1 MKVERTRE
9 KDGKLEFLVQ
19 LSPAEVSRELQQA
32 ALQEIE
38 KNGYGYKPLKEVSPA
53 DFIKQ
58 QLGEVEAAFVLDS
71 NVMRH
76 CAPFAFTSAMV
87 DVVGS
92 PVYRCSDHVVEG
104 RPFKYQLVCVPVQ
117 PYELES
123 YAPVTVTVPNYQVN
137 EEEVETEIARLA
149 KTHPA
154 VVTDASHDVVAKGD
168 KVELSMSTTMGGKK
182 VKPLCFEGREYTTGA
197 QAMPDDFDAA
207 IIGMKVG
214 ETKSFT
220 FLGPDTEFDADG
232 NLKLDEYSTTVT
244 IKRIVTMQAPAL
256 DDEWAKGAMPGVNS
270 FAELREKVS
279 EQVGEESKRRYD
291 RTVEL
296 FVGNELATRL
306 KGGISDLVYGVAFK
320 EARDDLERHIA
331 SLGLTQEQYL
341 EKEGMTQESLNNA
354 LMMQVRTQLSR
365 QFALNAY
372 ADHQNIEVGE
382 ADIDAYFESIA
393 PGKANLARL
402 DFKNNGRMYAA
413 ICAARRLKAVRAAV
427 NEADIKTL

>member
-19 LSPAEVSRELQQA
+19 LSPAETSRELQLA

-38 KNGYGYKPLKEVSPA
+38 KNGYNYKPDSGISPVE
-53 DFIKQ
+53 FIKR
-58 QLGEVEAAFVLDS
+58 QLGEVEAAFVLDG

-87 DVVGS
+87 DVIGS
-92 PVYRCSDHVVEG
+92 PVYRCSNHAAED

-117 PYELES
+117 HYELES
-123 YAPVTVTVPNYQVN
+123 YGPVTVSVPGYEVSD
-137 EEEVETEIARLA
+137 EEVDAEIARLA
-149 KTHPA
+149 KAHPA
-154 VVTDASHDVVAKGD
+154 VVTDASHEVVAKGD
-168 KVELSMSTTMGGKK
+168 KVELSMNTTMKGKK
-182 VKPLCFEGREYTTGA
+182 VKPLCFDGREYTTGA

-207 IIGMKVG
+207 VIGMKVG

-220 FLGPDTEFDADG
+220 FFGPDIALDADG
-232 NLKLDEYSTTVT
+232 KPKMDEYATTVT
-244 IKRIVTMQAPAL
+244 VKRIITTQAPSL
-256 DDEWAKGAMPGVNS
+256 DDEWAKEAMPGVKS
-270 FAELREKVS
+270 FAELREKVV
-279 EQVGEESKRRYD
+279 EQVGRESRRRYEK
-291 RTVEL
+291 TLEM

-320 EARDDLERHIA
+320 EARDDLNRYIT

-365 QFALNAY
+365 QLALNAY
-372 ADHQNIEVGE
+372 ADYKKIEASD
-382 ADIDAYFESIA
+382 ADIDAYFESIS

-402 DFKNNGRMYAA
+402 DFKNSGRMYAA
-413 ICAARRLKAVRAAV
+413 ICAARRLKAVRVALG
-427 NEADIKTL
+427 EAEIKTL